1 MIAPCNDIKRTNAPP
16 LGGAVAAD
24 DDDGAAATLLRRA
37 APHSFISDLTEPET
51 GYDTTGCESTTT

>member
-1 MIAPCNDIKRTNAPP
+1 MSVVSTIRGLRNMR
-16 LGGAVAAD
+16 LAD